1 MLRNRKQP
9 LISASEVAEFVFCA
23 KAWQLKRAG
32 AAAESPHLEPG
43 KQFHQQHSAQVSSA
57 GGLRRV
63 ALLCAA
69 LALLLLLAAALL
81 RGCESV
87 TR

>member
-1 MLRNRKQP
+1 MSRNRNQP

-32 AAAESPHLEPG
+32 AAPQSPHLEPG

-57 GGLRRV
+57 ARLRRLGV
-63 ALLCAA
+63 LCAA
-69 LALLLLLAAALL
+69 LALLLLIAAALV
-81 RGCESV
+81 RGFENL